1 MQNFIQNPYPS
12 PKPPEHEKFI
22 KLKPTWENQPR
33 KIIKPP
39 TQKPPTQ
46 NFIKQ
51 HQICRQQTQIH
62 HQQHRIHLV
71 EAQFESRSI
80 KQYRN
85 DHWSPPRSNPK
96 RPSPLQQKWPPQPL
110 ISTST
115 KPRKTQ
121 PSPTKTTTPTTN
133 FHPDQT

>member
-1 MQNFIQNPYPS
+1 MQNFIQNPYPP

-22 KLKPTWENQPR
+22 KPKPTWENQPR

-39 TQKPPTQ
+39 TQ

-51 HQICRQQTQIH
+51 HPADQQHQIRRQQTQIH
-62 HQQHRIHLV
+62 HQQHWIHLV

-96 RPSPLQQKWPPQPL
+96 RPSPLQQKRPPRPP
-110 ISTST
+110 ISTPIIDLHLHYRSSHGKLE
-115 KPRKTQ
+115 KPK
-121 PSPTKTTTPTTN
+121 
-133 FHPDQT
+133 D